1 MGSTPTPHECSLLST
16 THGAETTGLAA
27 YLAVSKAYAERDVVA
42 EMELQGTKLRSGLE
56 QVAKECGMEEHV
68 IFMGRPSCLVFV
80 TKDHNGQPS
89 QAFRTLFIQEL
100 LRRGVLGQSLVI
112 SAAHTDA
119 DIDQTI
125 EAAAGALEV
134 YARAIEAGST
144 DGLLVGR
151 PVAPA
156 LREFAEPRRLTA
168 GFHDSNGRRS
178 MKVVLFCGGLGMR
191 MRSGSDAPVP
201 KPMMPIG
208 TRPVLWHIMRYYAHF
223 GHNEFILCL
232 GFGAHSVKD
241 YFLNYHETHSNDFV
255 LSDAGRTVELLSS
268 DISDW
273 RITFADTGFETPIG
287 ERLRRVRDYLG
298 DDEVFLANYGD
309 VLTNAPMNDLVDDF
323 LQTDAVGSLLAVPP
337 QDSFHVVGI
346 DGDSRLTGIE
356 AVADMDM
363 RINGGYF
370 ILRKEIFDYLQ
381 PGDDLVTDTFM
392 RAARAGRFR
401 AVRFDGFWAPMDT
414 LKERAALD
422 AMHRNGNRPWALW
435 ETSSASEFVARPSVR
450 TLPVP
455 TDSFD
460 VA

>member
-1 MGSTPTPHECSLLST
+1 
-16 THGAETTGLAA
+16 
-27 YLAVSKAYAERDVVA
+27 V
-42 EMELQGTKLRSGLE
+42 
-56 QVAKECGMEEHV
+56 
-68 IFMGRPSCLVFV
+68 
-80 TKDHNGQPS
+80 
-89 QAFRTLFIQEL
+89 
-100 LRRGVLGQSLVI
+100 
-112 SAAHTDA
+112 
-119 DIDQTI
+119 
-125 EAAAGALEV
+125 
-134 YARAIEAGST
+134 
-144 DGLLVGR
+144 
-151 PVAPA
+151 
-156 LREFAEPRRLTA
+156 
-168 GFHDSNGRRS
+168 
-178 MKVVLFCGGLGMR
+178 KVVLFCGGLGMR
-191 MRSGSDAPVP
+191 MRTGSDAPVP
-201 KPMMPIG
+201 KPMVPIG

-232 GFGAHSVKD
+232 GFGGHAVKD
-241 YFLNYHETHSNDFV
+241 YFLDYHETHSNDFV

-287 ERLRRVRDYLG
+287 ERLRRIRHYLG

-309 VLTNAPMNDLVDDF
+309 VLTNAPMNDLIDDF

-337 QDSFHVVGI
+337 QDSFHVVQT
-346 DGDSRLTGIE
+346 DSESRLTGIE

-370 ILRKEIFDYLQ
+370 ILRKEIFDYLH
-381 PGDDLVTDTFM
+381 PGDDLVTDAFT
-392 RAARAGRFR
+392 RAAGVGRFR

-422 AMHRNGNRPWALW
+422 AMHRTGNRPWAPW
-435 ETSSASEFVARPSVR
+435 ETSPAGELTTRTPVR